1 MPHLLIRYF
10 KMHLLL
16 QAHGGTLTT
25 LKYINDF
32 IGTFLK
38 NTGSGEGYGLLT
50 GDQLTLVR

>member
-38 NTGSGEGYGLLT
+38 NTGSGEGHGLLT